1 MWNWPKIF
9 RRAGRRVDTASHPEV
24 ELVRTLARQIS
35 IPQKAGPVLQSL
47 EAFAALDATGR
58 RSELPRMYLLLEQY
72 LTDFDPVRKLSRQ
85 HLRDM
90 VSSQYTDLVCES
102 PFSLVFEPADR
113 QELLLCRDFLLDVLG
128 RAINIV
134 GGGSN
139 LAAMRLWI
147 AHAPEPASAPA
158 PLAPDDDP
166 PQTVAEW
173 TASLTTLAQSL
184 YAQLRVGLGEATGG
198 IYNAAYAALA
208 HRYAGLETFPIVVR
222 LLPDGLLDEERIQSV
237 ARHATM
243 ARVQGE
249 LSEAKRSALD
259 TATQLQAVLST
270 VGEGIITVDAE
281 GAIVLVNRE
290 IERTFEYE
298 SDALIGVELSTLLAL
313 EIGDPLSF
321 FECLGERVSAE
332 GRRSNGS
339 TFPVEV
345 CINETRISGHLFY
358 TAAVRDVTIQRK
370 YERDLLTAKEHAE
383 EMTRLKTAFVANMS
397 HEIRTPLSGI
407 MGAVQ
412 ILEEEIPDDQKE
424 FTRMAY
430 VSARRLLTT
439 LDAVLEF
446 ARLESG
452 EVEFNHGP
460 VQIADVLEDA
470 CARFTGRAHDK
481 DLILRMEPVASGL
494 AAQADTDSLARI
506 LDVLIENAI
515 RFTHR
520 GRITV
525 AAAVEGDG
533 AVRIAIRDEGIGISP
548 AFLPHIF
555 DEFRQESTGHSRT
568 YEGTGL
574 GLAIALR
581 HAKALDGRLEV
592 ESTPGRGST
601 FSLVLPA
608 AAARERAGTR
618 AASRSSR

>member
-1 MWNWPKIF
+1 M
-9 RRAGRRVDTASHPEV
+9 
-24 ELVRTLARQIS
+24 LARQIS
-35 IPQKAGPVLQSL
+35 IPQKARPVLQSV
-47 EAFAALDATGR
+47 ETFVAMDPAGR

-72 LTDFDPVRKLSRQ
+72 LTDIDPVRKLSRQ
-85 HLRDM
+85 HLRDLT
-90 VSSQYTDLVCES
+90 SAQYPDLVRES
-102 PFSLVFEPADR
+102 PFSVVFEPADR

-134 GGGSN
+134 GAGSN
-139 LAAMRLWI
+139 LASMSRWI
-147 AHAPEPASAPA
+147 ARAPAPASAPA
-158 PLAPDDDP
+158 PLAPGEEP
-166 PQTVAEW
+166 PRTDAQW
-173 TASLTTLAQSL
+173 TASLTDLAQSL
-184 YAQLRVGLGEATGG
+184 YTQLRVGLGEATGG
-198 IYNAAYAALA
+198 IYNAAYSALA
-208 HRYAGLETFPIVVR
+208 HRYAGLETFPIVIR

-290 IERTFEYE
+290 IERTFRYR
-298 SDALIGVELSTLLAL
+298 SDDLIGQELSRLLSL
-313 EIGDPLSF
+313 EAGGPLNF
-321 FECLGERVSAE
+321 FDCLGEQVSAE
-332 GRRSNGS
+332 GRRSDGS
-339 TFPVEV
+339 TFPVEI
-345 CINETRISGHLFY
+345 CINETRISGHFFY

-370 YERDLLTAKEHAE
+370 YERDLLSAKEHAE

-424 FTRMAY
+424 FTQMAY

-452 EVEFNHGP
+452 EVEFSP
-460 VQIADVLEDA
+460 RLVLVAPALEGA
-470 CARFTGRAHDK
+470 CTRFAERARDK
-481 DLILRMEPVASGL
+481 DLVLRMEPVANGL
-494 AAQADTDSLARI
+494 AAQADADSLARI

-520 GRITV
+520 GRITL
-525 AAAVEGDG
+525 AAAVEGDD
-533 AVRIAIRDEGIGISP
+533 AVRIFVRDEGIGISP

-574 GLAIALR
+574 GLAIAQR
-581 HAKALDGRLEV
+581 HAKALGGSLIV
-592 ESTPGRGST
+592 ESTPGRGSE
-601 FSLVLPA
+601 FSLLLPA
-608 AAARERAGTR
+608 AATRERARMG